1 VNKDYELLETY
12 TNEKGDWSYLRH
24 KKTGLE
30 IAYNKCVPD
39 KSETPDPPETGFS
52 FCFKTPVE
60 DPYLGT
66 THVLEHCVMCG
77 SQKYK
82 VHFFDLLD
90 FSCWTDFN
98 AETTERHTRF
108 FYYSILE
115 EESFKFIPILA
126 DYVFFPELLEITF
139 LQECMRVRFSA
150 DGDGR
155 KNEIIGVVYNEM
167 KNNNESDG
175 TLCGGLDY
183 RLHELTVEKIREYH
197 KKYYRPDNCLF
208 SFSGTAS
215 LNTVLSLVDKI
226 IPDLEKGFSAC
237 KITPRKTLTIKEFL
251 EKAPFKQAPKNLK
264 NPGDARWFD
273 EESKE
278 DICSYFEDY
287 WNDEVSPLMPY
298 CLDEKYAY
306 SAVCWYRKN
315 HKEKKEPPLP
325 PRKPVQKIIKEY
337 LAKID
342 VDEYRKKL
350 ESLNEW
356 QARDNRVA
364 AQKIMEPI
372 AVNENDVRFTK
383 SEEEIQKWLER
394 LYGHD
399 KSSKRKSRVVIEIDK
414 HYCNIQFLFTEETGH
429 SYYADYLLVLFLKRY
444 FSIQLRE
451 KGKVYCININY
462 DIPCNFSIDAVST
475 NRPKKTIDFIKEH
488 IKKIATYNFDE
499 TDILILKSLMYT
511 RAFIPQL
518 KTPEMSNEVFNVTP
532 EDLHQA
538 ALRFKRLVV
547 KYERDEPARIAREE
561 KIKKLRVEARRERRQ

>member
-1 VNKDYELLETY
+1 MNKDYELLETY

-30 IAYNKCVPD
+30 IAYNKCVPE

-98 AETTERHTRF
+98 AETTERYTRF

-183 RLHELTVEKIREYH
+183 KLHELTVEKIREYH

-208 SFSGTAS
+208 SFSGTTS
-215 LNTVLSLVDKI
+215 LDTVLSLVDKI

-237 KITPRKTLTIKEFL
+237 KTAPRKTLTIKEFL

-278 DICSYFEDY
+278 DICSDFEDY

-306 SAVCWYRKN
+306 SALCWYKKN

-364 AQKIMEPI
+364 AQKIMEPL
-372 AVNENDVRFTK
+372 AVNENDIEFTK
-383 SEEEIQKWLER
+383 SEEEILKDLTNKCDFNKRHKQKPKA
-394 LYGHD
+394 H
-399 KSSKRKSRVVIEIDK
+399 IEIKK
-414 HYCNIQFLFTEETGH
+414 HSCIITFTFTEEKGRD
-429 SYYADYLLVLFLKRY
+429 YYADYLLLLFLKRY

-451 KGKVYCININY
+451 QGELY
-462 DIPCNFSIDAVST
+462 DICISYGYTYNYNIFSNST
-475 NRPKKTIDFIKEH
+475 NKPKKTMAFIKEH
-488 IKKIATYNFDE
+488 IKKIADYTFTESDL
-499 TDILILKSLMYT
+499 LIIKSLMYT
-511 RAFIPQL
+511 RLFIPEVIN
-518 KTPEMSNEVFNVTP
+518 PSMSNEVFNVTP

-547 KYERDEPARIAREE
+547 KYEKEEAGRIIR
-561 KIKKLRVEARRERRQ
+561 K